1 MPNGDANENSRK
13 KCYLPKKTTTTTTT
27 RLGFVFVFFVQ
38 KSWWPCNLPPKR
50 AGAWN
55 VKFHPGVHL
64 KDLRINIKKTETM
77 NVGEQINFYI
87 DGHKLKRVDRFK
99 YPGSYVTKDCNGDAE
114 ITARIQCVIPLMIY
128 GSETLTLYNHHIKPL
143 RTVHQRHLRS
153 IPNIRWDH
161 FITIGGS
168 C

>member
-1 MPNGDANENSRK
+1 
-13 KCYLPKKTTTTTTT
+13 
-27 RLGFVFVFFVQ
+27 
-38 KSWWPCNLPPKR
+38 
-50 AGAWN
+50 
-55 VKFHPGVHL
+55 
-64 KDLRINIKKTETM
+64 M

-87 DGHKLKRVDRFK
+87 DGHKSKRVDRFK

-161 FITIGGS
+161 LLIPQILRSLVSEIDYVGCAMLLACHMNGQ
-168 C
+168 